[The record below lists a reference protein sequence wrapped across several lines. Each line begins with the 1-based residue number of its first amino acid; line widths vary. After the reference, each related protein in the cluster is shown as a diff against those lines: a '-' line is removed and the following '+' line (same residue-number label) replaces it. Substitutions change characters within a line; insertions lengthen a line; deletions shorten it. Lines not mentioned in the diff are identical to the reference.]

1 MNAEAV
7 NQLVQVLEK
16 TTSGDQN
23 DMQAAQQF
31 LEQAAATNLPQL
43 MRWIL

>member
-1 MNAEAV
+1 MNADAV

-23 DMQAAQQF
+23 DMKAAQQF

-43 MRWIL
+43 IR

>member
-1 MNAEAV
+1 MNADAV

-23 DMQAAQQF
+23 DMKSAQQF
-31 LEQAAATNLPQL
+31 LEQAAATNLPEL
-43 MRWIL
+43 IRY